1 MKKNGETRKNGESI
15 DICQKCHG
23 NLLGKEIY
31 FQQMAQNKPNVSKKN
46 KYYTLSQKVYF
57 ALHYASLKKQK
68 SRSQTGTKYLQNI
81 DQAKAL

>member
-1 MKKNGETRKNGESI
+1 MERPEIWSI

-23 NLLGKEIY
+23 NSLGKEKY
-31 FQQMAQNKPNVSKKN
+31 FQQIAQNKPNVSKKN

-68 SRSQTGTKYLQNI
+68 SKSQTGTKYL
-81 DQAKAL
+81 

>member
-1 MKKNGETRKNGESI
+1 MERPEIWST

-23 NLLGKEIY
+23 NSLGKGNY
-31 FQQMAQNKPNVSKKN
+31 FQQMAQNKPNVSNKN

-68 SRSQTGTKYLQNI
+68 SKSQTGTKYL
-81 DQAKAL
+81 